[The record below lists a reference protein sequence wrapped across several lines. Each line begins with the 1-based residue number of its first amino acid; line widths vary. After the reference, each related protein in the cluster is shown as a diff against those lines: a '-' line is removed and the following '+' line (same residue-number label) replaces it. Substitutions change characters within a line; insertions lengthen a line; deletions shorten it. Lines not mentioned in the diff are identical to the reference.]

1 MRLTYGQIHQA
12 FRGANMIVGRKAEI
26 PSMAKFKIAR
36 IHDALE
42 PLFKKIEA
50 YRLELV
56 HKHGKEQF
64 ADPEQKISTGWGI
77 EQGSPEFAQFEKDW
91 EEFCTQTEEVSV
103 TPASVAMLGNSEKG
117 LEALEFKLLGP
128 LVTEPTDILDRP

>member
-1 MRLTYGQIHQA
+1 MKLTYEQIHNA
-12 FRGANMIVGRKAEI
+12 FRGANMIVGRKPEI
-26 PSMAKFKIAR
+26 PSIAKFKLAR

-42 PLFKKIEA
+42 PAFKKIEA

-64 ADPEQKISTGWGI
+64 ADEEQKISTGWGV
-77 EQGSPEFAQFEKDW
+77 EQNTPAWDQFEKDW
-91 EEFCTQTEEVSV
+91 AEFCTQTEDV
-103 TPASVAMLGNSEKG
+103 TETPITTTMLGNSEKG

-128 LVTEPTDILDRP
+128 LVVETTE